1 MKITLTL
8 LFLCCL
14 QAVSSQEFRYYING
28 ANVESTTYKNLVP
41 GDLLRVVFKA
51 PNTNFRLKIAS
62 VQITLVP
69 DSTSTSTDNPVQAV
83 TTFTVD
89 NVSRQF
95 SDSPSFTFD
104 LLERITALHHR
115 FSAIR
120 IKAINLLSET
130 PEGEAWIT
138 ENVVYREVI
147 LKMLPTK

>member
-1 MKITLTL
+1 MKITFIL
-8 LFLCCL
+8 LLICCM
-14 QAVSSQEFRYYING
+14 QAVQGQEFRYYING
-28 ANVESTTYKNLVP
+28 ANVESTTYKNLAP
-41 GDLLRVVFKA
+41 GDLLRVVFKS

-62 VQITLVP
+62 VQVTLVP
-69 DSTSTSTDNPVQAV
+69 DSFNMASNNPVQAV

-89 NVSRQF
+89 NLSRQF

-104 LLERITALHHR
+104 LLERITALQHR

-138 ENVVYREVI
+138 ENVVYKEVV
-147 LKMLPTK
+147 LKMLPFK